1 MSKGPIANAK
11 GEGDMKTT
19 ERRTEQ
25 AEEREEHRR
34 ILRRMQNVE
43 LKRKEQKERKL
54 GAAKKKKEGEDRLRR
69 KGKMKAKSQ
78 PKISIWL
85 TSEGARTTRMSQRG
99 KDWSGS
105 GRGTRKNE
113 KKQTETPKA
122 RPRNE

>member
-1 MSKGPIANAK
+1 MPTQR
-11 GEGDMKTT
+11 GEMKTT
-19 ERRTEQ
+19 ERRT
-25 AEEREEHRR
+25 EHRR

-85 TSEGARTTRMSQRG
+85 TSEGARTTRMSQGERTG
-99 KDWSGS
+99 VGVGEEREGMRRS
-105 GRGTRKNE
+105 RLRH
-113 KKQTETPKA
+113 
-122 RPRNE
+122 PRRDQGMSD

>member
-1 MSKGPIANAK
+1 MPTQR
-11 GEGDMKTT
+11 GDMKTT

-25 AEEREEHRR
+25 AQERVEHRR

-54 GAAKKKKEGEDRLRR
+54 AAAKKKKEGEDRLRR

-85 TSEGARTTRMSQRG
+85 TSEGARTTRMSQGERTG
-99 KDWSGS
+99 VGV
-105 GRGTRKNE
+105 GEEREATR
-113 KKQTETPKA
+113 
-122 RPRNE
+122 RSILRHPRRDQALVTKE